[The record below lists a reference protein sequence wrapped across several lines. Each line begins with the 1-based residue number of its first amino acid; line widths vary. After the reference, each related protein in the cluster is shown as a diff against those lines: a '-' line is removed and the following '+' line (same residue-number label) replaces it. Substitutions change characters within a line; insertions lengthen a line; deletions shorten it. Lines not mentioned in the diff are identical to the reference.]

1 MKYIRLIWV
10 HNFNDSPVILYYEYD
25 DEDADTVVRKIEVFP
40 DGRVGLAS
48 KEVEYGG
55 SFFPEVVSMGLDE
68 FLEDKD
74 MRYFFIQKEYF
85 ERIWNKY
92 ISTFE

>member
-10 HNFNDSPVILYYEYD
+10 HNSDDSPVIQYYEYD

-68 FLEDKD
+68 FVENKD
-74 MRYFFIQKEYF
+74 MRYFFIRKEYF
-85 ERIWNKY
+85 ERLWNKS
-92 ISTFE
+92 ISIFD

>member
-10 HNFNDSPVILYYEYD
+10 HNFDDSPVILYYEYD
-25 DEDADTVVRKIEVFP
+25 EEDADTVVRKIEVFP

-55 SFFPEVVSMGLDE
+55 SFFPEVVSMELDE